1 MLSQRYR
8 NEKKDC
14 LNLKEMSTSCL
25 PKKPLNL
32 IVLLFLGFGS
42 GRGKYSAE
50 NSMRKQSTPY
60 SKQFPSCSLESYSA
74 SYFTRNISKSSCIMW
89 IGGTQAGH
97 L

>member
-42 GRGKYSAE
+42 GRGKYILQKTACA
-50 NSMRKQSTPY
+50 NSQHLTQNSSHLVHWNRTLLPILPETSPKAPV
-60 SKQFPSCSLESYSA
+60 SC
-74 SYFTRNISKSSCIMW
+74 
-89 IGGTQAGH
+89 G
-97 L
+97 